1 MKKFLLG
8 IDNGNTVCKA
18 VIFDFKG
25 CMIAQHSQKI
35 RTIYPVPG
43 YSERNLDEL
52 WKVNAETIRQVI
64 TKAAVHPK
72 QIVGVGSTGHGNGLY
87 ILDKNGRPLKGI
99 QSMDSRAEL
108 ICEEWNKNGLDKKV
122 RSYTHQKFWAS
133 QTNTLLKWVQQF
145 EPELYQQIGSVL
157 LCKDYI
163 NYCITGVMGSD
174 YTDMGATNLL
184 DIKKVAYNM
193 EILDLYGIDD
203 IFSKL
208 PQLQS
213 CDQVLGKVSKIGA
226 DCTGLLEGTPV
237 VTGMLDV
244 DACMVGSGVTKMGEA
259 SIIAGSWSVN
269 TVVTKLPV
277 FKADLG
283 MSTTFAVPNLWKS
296 VEASATSVSNLEWF
310 IREFCY
316 KEQMEAKRR
325 GVSVHVLCDEMVNTV
340 LDDDRPLIFHPYLHG
355 SGDSG
360 NARAGFYGLA
370 GWHTK
375 ADMLN
380 AIYKGIV
387 LGHLEHINKLRDS
400 GSIFEKIRLT
410 GGGSRSPV
418 LCQMFADA
426 LNLIVEVPHSQE
438 TGTWG
443 VAMAAGIG
451 VGVFLDFE
459 TASDATVI
467 IEKVYTPNT
476 RNTSLFLSL
485 YQEYT
490 HLQTNL
496 NEFWSQRGNIR
507 N

>member
-1 MKKFLLG
+1 MEKFLLG

-18 VIFDFKG
+18 VIFDFTG
-25 CMIAQHSQKI
+25 RMVAQYSQKI
-35 RTIYPVPG
+35 RTIYPMPG
-43 YSERNLDEL
+43 FSERNLEEL
-52 WKVNAETIRQVI
+52 WKANAETIRQVI
-64 TKAAVHPK
+64 KKSKIHPK

-87 ILDKNGRPLKGI
+87 VLDKKGRPLKGI
-99 QSMDSRAEL
+99 QSLDSRAQS
-108 ICEEWNKNGLDKKV
+108 ICEEWNKNGLDKRVKPFT
-122 RSYTHQKFWAS
+122 YQKFWAS
-133 QTNTLLKWVQQF
+133 QTNTLLKWIQQF
-145 EPELYQQIGSVL
+145 EPVLYQEIGTVL

-163 NYCITGVMGSD
+163 NYCLTGAIGSD

-184 DIKKVAYNM
+184 DINKVTYNS
-193 EILDLYGIDD
+193 EIFDLYGIKD
-203 IFSKL
+203 IISRL

-213 CDQVLGKVSKIGA
+213 CEQVLGKISKNSA
-226 DCTGLLEGTPV
+226 VCTGLLEGTPV

-244 DACMVGSGVTKMGEA
+244 DACMIGSGVTRTGQA

-277 FKADLG
+277 FNADLG

-340 LDDDRPLIFHPYLHG
+340 LDDDKPLIFHPYLHG

-387 LGHLEHINKLRDS
+387 LGHLEHINKLRYS

-459 TASDATVI
+459 KASDATVI
-467 IEKVYTPNT
+467 IEKVYTPSTQNA
-476 RNTSLFLSL
+476 SSFLSL

-496 NEFWSQRGNIR
+496 NEFWCQRENIR

>member
-18 VIFDFKG
+18 VIFDFTG
-25 CMIAQHSQKI
+25 CLVAQYSQKI

-43 YSERNLDEL
+43 YSERNLNEL

-64 TKAAVHPK
+64 QKSEIHPK
-72 QIVGVGSTGHGNGLY
+72 QIACVGSTGHGNGLY
-87 ILDKNGRPLKGI
+87 ILDKKGQPLKGI
-99 QSMDSRAEL
+99 QSLDSRAQA
-108 ICEEWNKNGLDKKV
+108 ICEQWNKNGLDKKV
-122 RSYTHQKFWAS
+122 RLYTYQKFWAS
-133 QTNTLLKWVQQF
+133 QTNTLLKWIQQF
-145 EPELYQQIGSVL
+145 EPELYQEIGSVL
-157 LCKDYI
+157 LCKDFI
-163 NYCITGVMGSD
+163 NYCLTGVIGSD

-184 DIKKVAYNM
+184 DINKVAYNS
-193 EILDLYGIDD
+193 EIFDLYGIND
-203 IFSKL
+203 IISKL

-213 CDQVLGKVSKIGA
+213 CTKVLGKVSKKGA
-226 DCTGLLEGTPV
+226 AYTGLLDGTPV

-244 DACMVGSGVTKMGEA
+244 DACMVGSGVIKTGQA
-259 SIIAGSWSVN
+259 SVIAGSWSVN
-269 TVVTKLPV
+269 TVVTDSPV
-277 FKADLG
+277 LNSDLA

-316 KEQMEAKRR
+316 KEQLEAQKR
-325 GVSVHVLCDEMVNTV
+325 GVSVHVVCDELVNTV
-340 LDDDRPLIFHPYLHG
+340 LDDKRPLIFHPYLHG

-370 GWHTK
+370 GWHSK

-387 LGHLEHINKLRDS
+387 LGHLEHIDKLKRG
-400 GSIFEKIRLT
+400 GSDFEKIRLT

-426 LNLIVEVPHSQE
+426 LNMIVEVPQSRE

-443 VAMAAGIG
+443 GAMAAGIG
-451 VGVFLDFE
+451 VGVFSDFE
-459 TASDATVI
+459 TASESTLI
-467 IEKVYTPNT
+467 IGKVYNPNPQKAL
-476 RNTSLFLSL
+476 SYLSL
-485 YQEYT
+485 YQEYEY
-490 HLQTNL
+490 LQTNL
-496 NEFWSQRGNIR
+496 QEFWSLRESFR

>member
-1 MKKFLLG
+1 MG

-18 VIFDFKG
+18 VIFDFAG
-25 CMIAQHSQKI
+25 CMIAQCSRKI
-35 RTIYPVPG
+35 RTIYPLPG

-64 TKAAVHPK
+64 EMAGVHPK

-87 ILDKNGRPLKGI
+87 ILDRSGRPLRGI

-108 ICEEWNKNGLDKKV
+108 ICDEWNKKGLDKKV

-157 LCKDYI
+157 LCKDFI
-163 NYCITGVMGSD
+163 NYCLTGTIGSD

-184 DIKKVAYNM
+184 DINKVGYNM
-193 EILDLYGIDD
+193 EILGLYGIDD

-213 CDQVLGKVSKIGA
+213 CDQVLGKVSKIGS

-277 FKADLG
+277 INADLG
-283 MSTTFAVPNLWKS
+283 MSTIFAVPNLWKS

-310 IREFCY
+310 IREFCFQ
-316 KEQMEAKRR
+316 ERREAKRR
-325 GVSVHVLCDEMVNTV
+325 GVSVHVVCDEMVTTV
-340 LDDDRPLIFHPYLHG
+340 MDDQRPLIFHPYLHG
-355 SGDSG
+355 SGDCG

-370 GWHTK
+370 GWHSK

-387 LGHLEHINKLRDS
+387 LGHLEHINKLKRS
-400 GSIFEKIRLT
+400 GSNFEKIRLT

-426 LNLIVEVPHSQE
+426 LNLIVEVPHSEE

-451 VGVFLDFE
+451 VGAFLNFE
-459 TASDATVI
+459 TASNSTVI
-467 IEKVYTPNT
+467 IGKVYMPN
-476 RNTSLFLSL
+476 NQNASSFLTL
-485 YQEYT
+485 YEEYEY
-490 HLQTNL
+490 LQVNL
-496 NEFWSQRGNIR
+496 NEFWRQRR
-507 N
+507 DLKK